1 MEKYIIPPTCSV
13 IALIGFN
20 LIDIEGGAI
29 GIMIFTILVII
40 IFYGI
45 VSGLKKW
52 FDVEL

>member
-1 MEKYIIPPTCSV
+1 MKKYIIPPTCSV
-13 IALIGFN
+13 ITLSGFN

-40 IFYGI
+40 IFSSI

-52 FDVEL
+52 FDFEL